1 MRSFVFCPLAC
12 LLVSLPIGLHCSV
25 LHATNRSATEQAKEL
40 LSATSVQ
47 GGLVVHVGSG
57 DGQLLV
63 SLARNGGFL
72 GLGLDPDP
80 TNVAQARSLVE
91 SLGLYGRLSV
101 DLLEEDRLPL
111 IDNLVN
117 LLIVEPE
124 IAIPKEELLRVLA
137 PQGVLCSQNEDGW
150 STTVKPTPPE
160 YDDWPHY
167 LHDATNNAVSQ
178 DTVVA
183 PPRRYQWIG
192 SPKYLRHHDHMSGL
206 SAMVSTAGRIFY
218 IIDLGPRWSVQMPP
232 QWTLIARDAF
242 NGTILWQK
250 PIPKWHAHL
259 WPLKKGPAQLMRRLV
274 AIDDR
279 VYVTPAVG
287 APIIALDA
295 ATGKLLQS
303 FKGTEGTEEVILQDG
318 TLYALAHPE
327 GDAYKSLPG
336 ETVET
341 TRGSGR
347 DWHWDEKPRHLIA
360 LDPKT
365 GKILWKK
372 TLPVAPT
379 TMACAAGRVYIHD
392 GNAVLSLDA
401 SNGQEIWTSDPLPRW
416 KPMHVLFGPTLVVHD
431 NVVLFAGGENMD
443 PIRGG
448 TDTMTALSADSGKTL
463 WTAPHP
469 PSGYAS
475 SEDLFVINGL
485 VWCGVTTNKRDTGVF
500 TGRDLHTGEVKVEFP
515 PDDWPHMPH
524 HRCHRAKATCNYILT
539 SRTGIEYIDLESQ
552 HWTPH
557 HWVRGSCNYGIMP
570 ANGLTY
576 APPHSCA
583 CYPLAKLTSLNALAP
598 ARTESSGKAE
608 HGKQKADQP
617 PRLQKGPAYQA
628 PLSTLRS
635 PLSDWPTLRANAAR
649 SGSTT
654 TSVPTQLGTHWRTQL
669 GGRLSAPVVAE
680 GRLFVASIDTHDVH
694 AINATSGKLAWT
706 FKAGA
711 RVDSPPTIW
720 RGRALFGSADGRV
733 YCLRAEDGALVW
745 QFQAAPHDLRMTAY
759 EQLESVWPV
768 HGSVLVRDGIVY
780 CISGRAMW
788 LDGGLRMLRLDA
800 ESGRM
805 LSETVLD
812 DTDPETGKNLQHE
825 ITWPNLPVALPDVLS
840 CDDKNVYMRSQPF
853 DLEGNRR
860 EITTPR
866 KYEQQRGD
874 TSHLFCPTGFLDDAW
889 WHRSYWIWGQSFI
902 GGAGGWY
909 LAAYQAPAG
918 RLLVTDDKTI
928 YGFGRVPNRFIG
940 TPNTYHL
947 FACGKTPKLI
957 GPKQPPR
964 KQGSSIFGNR
974 IPTRPVYDWSE
985 SVPFMA
991 RSMVLTDD
999 ALFAAGPPV
1008 VIDETEVYLRYG
1020 DSEVQAKMRRQVEAF
1035 EGQHGSILMAAAKQN
1050 GEKLSAY
1057 NLQSSPVFDGMAAAN
1072 GMLYLSMLDGSV
1084 LCLGANGQPLTP
1096 APEVEPGPPADGV
1109 LASKRKRIVLTETH
1123 PDFQHLV
1130 GIAVTDSELGYRMST
1145 APKEVG
1151 LAMKKLD
1158 TPIRRRAEFR
1168 LRTNLWPGVGIPDKP
1183 GNGFLTFG
1191 DGPDDAQTVKCGFRV
1206 SGKRIFLV
1214 QGPLEAGT
1222 SKSAPADVK
1231 SDEVAEI
1238 HVVVDLEEQ
1247 TVSMTMKGET
1257 LTAELE
1263 RPLDAITWVGCSLTS
1278 VTTDF
1283 SPVEVSGE

>member
-1 MRSFVFCPLAC
+1 MRSFAFCPFVC
-12 LLVSLPIGLHCSV
+12 LLVALAIGFHGSA
-25 LHATNRSATEQAKEL
+25 LHATNPSATEQAKEL
-40 LSATSVQ
+40 LSATTVQ
-47 GGLVVHVGSG
+47 GGLVVHLGCG
-57 DGQLLV
+57 DGKLLTTLGQNKRF
-63 SLARNGGFL
+63 LA
-72 GLGLDPDP
+72 LGLDPDP
-80 TNVAQARSLVE
+80 TNVANARSLIQA
-91 SLGLYGRLSV
+91 SGLYGRVTV
-101 DLLEEDRLPL
+101 DLLREDRLPL

-117 LLIVEPE
+117 LLIVEPKH
-124 IAIPKEELLRVLA
+124 AIPEAELLRVLA
-137 PQGVLCSQNEDGW
+137 PQGVLCTRDNNGW
-150 STTVKPTPPE
+150 SVTRKPTPPE
-160 YDDWPHY
+160 YDDWTHY

-206 SAMVSTAGRIFY
+206 SAMVSTGGRVFY

-274 AIDDR
+274 AVDDR

-287 APIIALDA
+287 APVVALDA
-295 ATGKLLQS
+295 ATGDLLQTYT
-303 FKGTEGTEEVILQDG
+303 GTEGTEEIILQDG
-318 TLYALAHPE
+318 ILFALAHPE
-327 GDAYKSLPG
+327 GNAYKDLPG
-336 ETVET
+336 ESVDT

-360 LDPKT
+360 LNPKT
-365 GKILWKK
+365 GKILWKQ
-372 TLPVAPT
+372 TQPVAPT
-379 TMACAAGRVYIHD
+379 TMACAAGRVYFHD
-392 GNAVLSLDA
+392 GNAAVCLDA
-401 SNGQEIWTSDPLPRW
+401 ASGQRIWNSDPLPRW

-431 NVVLFAGGENMD
+431 DVVLFAGGENMD

-448 TDTMTALSADSGKTL
+448 DDTMTALSADTGKTL

-475 SEDLFVINGL
+475 SEDLFVIDDL

-539 SRTGIEYIDLESQ
+539 SRTGIEYIDLENQ
-552 HWTPH
+552 HWTPN

-598 ARTESSGKAE
+598 AKAE
-608 HGKQKADQP
+608 SEKQKANQP
-617 PRLQKGPAYQA
+617 PRLQKGPAYQT
-628 PLSTLRS
+628 PLSASRS
-635 PLSDWPTLRANAAR
+635 PLSDWPTLRANTAR
-649 SGSTT
+649 SGSTST
-654 TSVPTQLGTHWRTQL
+654 TVTEQLGARWRTQL
-669 GGRLSAPVVAE
+669 GGRLSAPVIAE
-680 GRLFVASIDTHDVH
+680 GKLFVASIDTHDVH
-694 AINATSGKLAWT
+694 ALDATSGKPVWA
-706 FKAGA
+706 FKAGG

-720 RGRALFGSADGRV
+720 RGRVLFGSADGHV
-733 YCLRAEDGALVW
+733 YCLRADNGAIVW
-745 QFQAAPHDLRMTAY
+745 QFQAAPQDLRMTAY

-768 HGSVLVRDGIVY
+768 HGSVLVRDAVVY
-780 CISGRAMW
+780 CIAGRAMW

-800 ESGRM
+800 ESGRL

-840 CDDKNVYMRSQPF
+840 CDENNIYMRSQPF
-853 DLEGNRR
+853 DLEGNRK
-860 EITTPR
+860 EIITPR
-866 KYEQQRGD
+866 NYQQQQGD
-874 TSHLFCPTGFLDDAW
+874 TTHLFCPTGFLDDAW
-889 WHRSYWIWGQSFI
+889 WHRSYWIYGQSFI

-918 RLLVTDDKTI
+918 RILVHDKETV
-928 YGFGRVPNRFIG
+928 YGFGRLPNRFSG

-947 FACGKTPKLI
+947 FACGKTPRLI

-964 KQGSSIFGNR
+964 KQGSSIFGKR
-974 IPTRPVYDWSE
+974 VPTRPVYDWSE

-991 RSMVLTDD
+991 RSMLLTGN
-999 ALFAAGPPV
+999 ALFAAGPPA

-1020 DSEVQAKMRRQVEAF
+1020 DPEVQAKMRRQTEAF
-1035 EGQHGSILMAAAKQN
+1035 EGHHGSILMAASIEDGK
-1050 GEKLSAY
+1050 KLSAY
-1057 NLQSSPVFDGMAAAN
+1057 HLESSPVFDGMAAAN
-1072 GMLYLSMLDGSV
+1072 GRLFLAMLDGSV
-1084 LCLGANGQPLTP
+1084 LCLGPDGQPLEP
-1096 APEVEPGPPADGV
+1096 ATEVEPGPVAEEAPAARG
-1109 LASKRKRIVLTETH
+1109 RKAFVPTESH
-1123 PDFQHLV
+1123 PDFDKLTYISV
-1130 GIAVTDSELGYRMST
+1130 VPSELGYRMST
-1145 APKEVG
+1145 APKAVG

-1158 TPIRRRAEFR
+1158 KPITRRAEFR
-1168 LRTNLWPGVGIPDKP
+1168 VQTKLWPGVGVPDKP
-1183 GNGFLTFG
+1183 GNGFLAFG
-1191 DGPDDAQTVKCGFRV
+1191 DGPGDDQTVKCGFRV
-1206 SGKRIFLV
+1206 SGKRLFLV
-1214 QGPLEAGT
+1214 QGPLEDRA

-1231 SDEVAEI
+1231 SDDLAEI
-1238 HVVVDLEEQ
+1238 HVVVDLETQ
-1247 TVSMTMKGET
+1247 AVSMTMKGET
-1257 LTAELE
+1257 LSADLQ
-1263 RPLDAITWVGCSLTS
+1263 RPLDTITWVGCCLSS

-1283 SPVEVSGE
+1283 SSVDVSGE